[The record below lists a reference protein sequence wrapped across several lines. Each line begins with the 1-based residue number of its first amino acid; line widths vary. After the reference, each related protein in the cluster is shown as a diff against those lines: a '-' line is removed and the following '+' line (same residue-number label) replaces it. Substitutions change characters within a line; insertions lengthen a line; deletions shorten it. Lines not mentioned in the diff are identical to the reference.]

1 MTNLLAPAG
10 IEGRVFQ
17 GKMITLIQHPS
28 RQRALLATLC
38 FSLLI
43 HFVSVVVIKY
53 VPLFRLVYSLHGLEF
68 VEEDFDKR
76 ILVTFTKRLGYPA
89 GYAGFRPSKKQLTPA
104 EIKRL
109 EARQQALAAKREAA
123 ERKRQERE
131 AKEADALAK
140 REAEAKG
147 QIMAQANPTPTPVPT
162 PKSEYPGG
170 FGKINTAPIKAQVQR
185 LYDAK
190 QEGKLV
196 LPEGK
201 LRVGV
206 SGSIRPDG
214 TLANYKLIIPSGLP
228 EIDKA
233 ALAILDAVS
242 ESRALGPLHEITSLS
257 MILNVDERAELS
269 VVGFTADEQ
278 AAANIVN
285 LANAA
290 ILFARIKKADEPAAM
305 VLINNLKVS
314 RTGQRVQAV
323 ISMPRQKASDSL
335 AQTMQK

>member
-1 MTNLLAPAG
+1 MLAPAA
-10 IEGRVFQ
+10 ISGRVFQ

-28 RQRALLATLC
+28 RKRALLATLC
-38 FSLLI
+38 LSLFF
-43 HFVSVVVIKY
+43 HFVGMVVVKY
-53 VPLFRLVYSLHGLEF
+53 VPLFRLVYSLRGIEF

-76 ILVTFTKRLGYPA
+76 ILVTFTKRLSYPS
-89 GYAGFRPSKKQLTPA
+89 GYAGFHPSKKQLTPE

-109 EARQQALAAKREAA
+109 EARRQALAAKREAA
-123 ERKRQERE
+123 ERKRQEQE
-131 AKEADALAK
+131 ANAAAKEAAAR
-140 REAEAKG
+140 REAEAKA
-147 QIMAQANPTPTPVPT
+147 QTIAQAAPTPTPAPT

-170 FGKINTAPIKAQVQR
+170 FGKINTTPIKAQVQR

-196 LPEGK
+196 LPAGK

-206 SGSIRPDG
+206 SGIIRADG
-214 TLANYKLIIPSGLP
+214 TLGNYKLIIPSGLP

-257 MILNVDERAELS
+257 MILSVDERAELS
-269 VVGFTADEQ
+269 VVGFTANEQ

-290 ILFARIKKADEPAAM
+290 ILYARLKKADEPAAM

-314 RTGQRVQAV
+314 HTGQRVQAV

>member
-1 MTNLLAPAG
+1 
-10 IEGRVFQ
+10 
-17 GKMITLIQHPS
+17 MITLIQHPS
-28 RQRALLATLC
+28 RKRALLATLC
-38 FSLLI
+38 FSLFL
-43 HFVSVVVIKY
+43 HFIGTLAVKY
-53 VPLFRLVYSLHGLEF
+53 LPLFRLVYSLHGIEF
-68 VEEDFDKR
+68 VEQDFDKR
-76 ILVTFTKRLGYPA
+76 ILVTFTKRLSYPPGYS
-89 GYAGFRPSKKQLTPA
+89 GFRPSKKQLTPE

-109 EARQQALAAKREAA
+109 EARRQALAAQREAA
-123 ERKRQERE
+123 ARRRQEEE
-131 AKEADALAK
+131 AKEAAKEAELAAK
-140 REAEAKG
+140 REAEAKA
-147 QIMAQANPTPTPVPT
+147 QTIAQASATPTPSPT

-170 FGKINTAPIKAQVQR
+170 FGKINTSPIKAQVQR

-206 SGSIRPDG
+206 TGTIRADG

-257 MILNVDERAELS
+257 MILSVDERAELS
-269 VVGFTADEQ
+269 VVGFTANEQ

-290 ILFARIKKADEPAAM
+290 LLYARIKKADEPAAM
-305 VLINNLKVS
+305 LMINHLKVS
-314 RTGQRVQAV
+314 RTGQRVQAL

-335 AQTMQK
+335 AQTMAK

>member
-1 MTNLLAPAG
+1 MLAPAG
-10 IEGRVFQ
+10 IESRVFQ
-17 GKMITLIQHPS
+17 GKMITLIKHPS
-28 RQRALLATLC
+28 RKRAILATLC
-38 FSLLI
+38 LSLFFHLASI
-43 HFVSVVVIKY
+43 VFIKY
-53 VPLFRLVYSLHGLEF
+53 VPLFRLVYSLQGLEF

-76 ILVTFTKRLGYPA
+76 ILVTFTKRLSYPS
-89 GYAGFRPSKKQLTPA
+89 GYAGFRSSDKQFTPG

-109 EARQQALAAKREAA
+109 EARRKALAAKREAA
-123 ERKRQERE
+123 ERKRQEEE
-131 AKEADALAK
+131 AKAAEQEALAQ
-140 REAEAKG
+140 REAEAKDKA
-147 QIMAQANPTPTPVPT
+147 QISAQANATPTPA

-214 TLANYKLIIPSGLP
+214 TLANYKLIIPSGNP
-228 EIDKA
+228 DIDKA

-269 VVGFTADEQ
+269 VVGFTANEQ

-290 ILFARIKKADEPAAM
+290 ILFARLKKADEPAAM

-314 RTGQRVQAV
+314 RTGQRVQAL